1 MTIRAPAVDDRFYP
15 GDPSTLSRA
24 LDELIPVKTEKKQA
38 LAVISPHAGYI
49 FSGKI
54 AGETFARVEIPKDII
69 LLGPN
74 HHGRGAAVAMMAE
87 GYYRMPLGDI
97 PINSELAS
105 MVDTSGIIAEDV
117 TAHQPEHSLEV
128 QLPFIQ
134 HLRSDFSLLPFVV
147 SHLPYS
153 SCVEVGKELARVI
166 KEYGKPVLLV
176 ASTDMTHFESRQ
188 SATAKDKQAIQKI
201 EDLDP
206 ETLYDTVIGQG
217 ITMCGIMPTTITLVA
232 ALDLGARQ
240 AELVGY
246 SDSAATTGDTSQ
258 VVGYAGFV
266 VS

>member
-1 MTIRAPAVDDRFYP
+1 MTIRDPAVDDRFYP
-15 GDPSTLSRA
+15 GDPTTLSQT
-24 LDELIPVKTEKKQA
+24 LEELIPHHAEKKEA

-49 FSGKI
+49 FSGKV
-54 AGETFARVEIPKDII
+54 AGETFARIEIPKDII
-69 LLGPN
+69 VLGPN
-74 HHGRGAAVAMMAE
+74 HYGRGAPVAMMAE
-87 GYYRMPLGDI
+87 GYYKMPLGNI

-105 MVDTSGIIAEDV
+105 IVDTSGIIEADE
-117 TAHQPEHSLEV
+117 TAHQLEHSLEV

-134 HLRSDFSLLPFVV
+134 YIRHDFCLLPFVI
-147 SHLPYS
+147 SQLTYS

-176 ASTDMTHFESRQ
+176 ASTDMTHFESRE
-188 SATAKDKQAIQKI
+188 SATAKDQQVIKHI

-206 ETLYDTVIGQG
+206 EALYDTVIRQG

-232 ALDLGARQ
+232 ALALGARQ
-240 AELVGY
+240 AELVRY
-246 SDSAATTGDTSQ
+246 SDSAVTTGDTSQ